1 LHVTR
6 KNKNISDNIDGQ
18 AIVSVKYTGAGIDHE
33 IMVRLVRKFISKA
46 QTGRRLGLFYL
57 KALLSELW

>member
-1 LHVTR
+1 
-6 KNKNISDNIDGQ
+6 
-18 AIVSVKYTGAGIDHE
+18 
-33 IMVRLVRKFISKA
+33 MVRLVRKLISKA